1 MSSISILLEQEV
13 DSLLLLLS
21 ANLKTNITAEE
32 GAAQGFLTFC
42 YTKQEIKGMMK
53 EMPQPVVK
61 NGERIEAYAL
71 ACTKQVCLGHSLLL
85 PMVRLSE
92 SLQWRGQE
100 LSGLRYYVM
109 GQICVG
115 ASLRGQ
121 GAFDALYE
129 AHRSLFSE
137 QYDCVMTE
145 IAEDNLRSMA
155 AHKRVGFHVVHQYF
169 DGETNWNMVLWDWNK

>member
-13 DSLLLLLS
+13 DSLLQLLS

-32 GAAQGFLTFC
+32 RDSQGFLTFC
-42 YTKQEIKGMMK
+42 YTEHEIREMMK

-61 NGERIEAYAL
+61 NGESIEAYAL
-71 ACTKQVCLGHSLLL
+71 ACTKQVCLGHPLLR

-92 SLQWRGQE
+92 SLQWKGHE
-100 LSGLRYYVM
+100 LSRLRYYIM

-115 ASLRGQ
+115 ASLRGK

-137 QYDCVMTE
+137 QYDCVVTE
-145 IAEDNLRSMA
+145 IAENNLRSMA

-169 DGETNWNMVLWDWNK
+169 DGETNWNVVLWDWNK